1 MMKSTQR
8 NMKASE
14 NTNRNYELAMYIWQ
28 ILKTQMTIIMSW
40 GIDPSKARVIDN
52 GIELHVRGFLHTGF
66 LQITLNEGTDL
77 FEIKLLS
84 EERELVKFIEDVFFD
99 CLVNTLDENI
109 EKCENYEQRISEY
122 LRETQMS

>member
-1 MMKSTQR
+1 METTDRSQ
-8 NMKASE
+8 
-14 NTNRNYELAMYIWQ
+14 ELDMYIWQ

-84 EERELVKFIEDVFFD
+84 EERELVKFIDGIYLD

-109 EKCENYEQRISEY
+109 EKCDNYEQRVSEY
-122 LRETQMS
+122 LKETQIS

>member
-40 GIDPSKARVIDN
+40 GIDPSKARVIEN
-52 GIELHVRGFLHTGF
+52 GIELHVQGFLHTGF
-66 LQITLNEGTDL
+66 LQITLNEGADL
-77 FEIKLLS
+77 FEITLLS
-84 EERELVKFIEDVFFD
+84 EKRETVKFIDGVYLD
-99 CLVNTLDENI
+99 CLVDTIDREV
-109 EKCENYEQRISEY
+109 ERCDNYEQRISEY
-122 LRETQMS
+122 LRETQIS